1 MTMID
6 NAEMGDDNTILGP
19 VPHKMGSRNTIVAD
33 ADANGNV
40 IHNRGGTAIGYGARA
55 DSTSVAIGGRAMGGD
70 LPQLADLLAQLGVLF
85 GQTGDTETATAVAQ
99 LAAEVQAPSREGSRI
114 RKAWEG
120 IRLAATTNEAV
131 SLVARITPLLPL
143 HHL

>member
-70 LPQLADLLAQLGVLF
+70 LPQLADLLRLG
-85 GQTGDTETATAVAQ
+85 
-99 LAAEVQAPSREGSRI
+99 LAALRLLVLVHVRPPTVLAHPCSSGMSSFLRALCFADQLVPGGWLRSPLRVGSRYMAL
-114 RKAWEG
+114 R
-120 IRLAATTNEAV
+120 
-131 SLVARITPLLPL
+131 
-143 HHL
+143 